1 MPALPDIDDVGPISQ
16 SSPAPIKLAIV
27 LDSRRVPGWV
37 HYLIEKLI
45 TCKAVEPVLV
55 ILNDDSKI
63 VAALNRGPTLFRLWS
78 ALDRWVR
85 RHRTDALQSRDWRIL
100 LNDCSIP
107 VMLLRTCDTNPSS
120 RIDITPIKAAD
131 FDLLLYL
138 GSDPPGD
145 EILACARLGTWS
157 VQQGSP
163 RGAVGVPGQ
172 FWDMYEGNRITRYG
186 PQVIEQVQ
194 NRTRTL
200 YRSSAVT
207 NFLSLALNQNAASW
221 EIADALVKRLSDAEV
236 VRMRMP
242 LCPDTR
248 VSQQSTSR
256 GLVSFRVA
264 GFLVRWTLQIMHHEI
279 TKRLFREQW
288 SIVLQP
294 KVDAAN
300 VNFEHGLKIV
310 RPPRDRFYADPFLI
324 ERNGRNYLFF
334 EDYKFAS
341 RKGMISCCEVD
352 AEGNCSKPCVVLER
366 KYHLSYPFLFTW
378 QGEFYMIPETRDNG
392 TIEMYRARN
401 FPEAW
406 VQEAILMSDVAATD
420 STLLHYHDKWW
431 LFTAG
436 MLEHASPNETLW
448 LFFADSPMGP
458 WTAHPKNPIVSDP
471 CRARPAGCLFLDN
484 GELIRPGQDCSR
496 GYGYATNLY
505 RVSVLSETDYQE
517 SEVASIVPDQIPGG
531 SGIHT
536 FNQNAEFRVIDCK
549 FLISRFNFT
558 FLSRVFRGK
567 EAKYGV

>member
-1 MPALPDIDDVGPISQ
+1 
-16 SSPAPIKLAIV
+16 
-27 LDSRRVPGWV
+27 
-37 HYLIEKLI
+37 
-45 TCKAVEPVLV
+45 
-55 ILNDDSKI
+55 
-63 VAALNRGPTLFRLWS
+63 
-78 ALDRWVR
+78 
-85 RHRTDALQSRDWRIL
+85 
-100 LNDCSIP
+100 
-107 VMLLRTCDTNPSS
+107 
-120 RIDITPIKAAD
+120 
-131 FDLLLYL
+131 
-138 GSDPPGD
+138 
-145 EILACARLGTWS
+145 
-157 VQQGSP
+157 
-163 RGAVGVPGQ
+163 
-172 FWDMYEGNRITRYG
+172 MYEGNPITRYG

-221 EIADALVKRLSDAEV
+221 EIADALVKRLSDAEA

-242 LCPDTR
+242 SCPDTK
-248 VSQQSTSR
+248 VSQQSNIR
-256 GLVSFRVA
+256 GLVGVRIA
-264 GFLVRWTLQIMHHEI
+264 GFLVRWALQIMQHEI
-279 TKRLFREQW
+279 RKRLFREQW

-294 KVDAAN
+294 KVDVAKL
-300 VNFEHGLKIV
+300 NFEHGLKIV

-324 ERNGRNYLFF
+324 ERNGRNYIFF
-334 EDYKFAS
+334 EDYKFTS

-352 AEGNCSKPCVVLER
+352 AEGNCSKPYVVLER
-366 KYHLSYPFLFTW
+366 RYHLSYPFLFTW

-420 STLLHYHDKWW
+420 STLLQYHDKWW

-448 LFFADSPMGP
+448 LFFAESPMGP

-567 EAKYGV
+567 EAKDGVRFARAPVKNSR

>member
-1 MPALPDIDDVGPISQ
+1 
-16 SSPAPIKLAIV
+16 
-27 LDSRRVPGWV
+27 
-37 HYLIEKLI
+37 
-45 TCKAVEPVLV
+45 
-55 ILNDDSKI
+55 
-63 VAALNRGPTLFRLWS
+63 
-78 ALDRWVR
+78 
-85 RHRTDALQSRDWRIL
+85 
-100 LNDCSIP
+100 
-107 VMLLRTCDTNPSS
+107 
-120 RIDITPIKAAD
+120 
-131 FDLLLYL
+131 
-138 GSDPPGD
+138 
-145 EILACARLGTWS
+145 
-157 VQQGSP
+157 
-163 RGAVGVPGQ
+163 
-172 FWDMYEGNRITRYG
+172 
-186 PQVIEQVQ
+186 
-194 NRTRTL
+194 
-200 YRSSAVT
+200 
-207 NFLSLALNQNAASW
+207 
-221 EIADALVKRLSDAEV
+221 
-236 VRMRMP
+236 
-242 LCPDTR
+242 
-248 VSQQSTSR
+248 
-256 GLVSFRVA
+256 
-264 GFLVRWTLQIMHHEI
+264 
-279 TKRLFREQW
+279 
-288 SIVLQP
+288 
-294 KVDAAN
+294 
-300 VNFEHGLKIV
+300 
-310 RPPRDRFYADPFLI
+310 LI

-341 RKGMISCCEVD
+341 QKGRISCCEVD
-352 AEGNCSKPCVVLER
+352 AEGNCSKPRVVLER

-420 STLLHYHDKWW
+420 STLLQYHGKWW

-448 LFFADSPMGP
+448 LFFAESPMGP

-505 RVSVLSETDYQE
+505 RVSVLSETDYKE
-517 SEVASIVPDQIPGG
+517 SEVASIVPEQIPGG